1 MINIVPHVHRITDDV
16 RFFFWNGSS
25 FFHNV
30 ILQCMPVNRSPS
42 FVEDGA
48 MGKEEAAKMLGY
60 LKYHQGSNETAV
72 RTPDTHNGVAPSE
85 KQFFLAQFAKNI
97 DSTGDVQDQRRVVQ
111 ENRNPAEERAR
122 QRGDERA
129 WDNWR
134 CNRSHRL
141 RCRSQVSAQFT
152 ATVKKDLENATDWQE
167 CFGAQAH

>member
-1 MINIVPHVHRITDDV
+1 
-16 RFFFWNGSS
+16 
-25 FFHNV
+25 
-30 ILQCMPVNRSPS
+30 MPVNRSPS

-97 DSTGDVQDQRRVVQ
+97 DLSWTHSFSDSTTVSTGDVQDQRRVVQ

-122 QRGDERA
+122 QRGDGRA

-134 CNRSHRL
+134 CNRGHRL
-141 RCRSQVSAQFT
+141 RCRSQVSARFT
-152 ATVKKDLENATDWQE
+152 ATVKKDLENAADWQE